1 MAHEQHE
8 RAVTARRVEEHRL
21 GGVRGLARH
30 RGRDVALDLALAAA
44 LRRDVDELERARGK
58 GFGEGGHGASYS
70 PRMARTR
77 TIRSANADFQ
87 LALALRDNRRQR
99 SQQGRFLVEG
109 VRSIDAAVVN
119 GWTIDSFWFAA
130 GRPLSSWA
138 SGLLDSMHMPVGRP
152 GRRGS
157 GPDDGHVHG
166 RGFPGAEKG
175 HQSRP
180 GGGLRMSTAPTI
192 AVPQNGSPFPRSDDP
207 LLVVLDRP
215 ASPGNLGS
223 VIRSADALGADSVVV
238 VGHAADVYDPQTVRA
253 SQGSLF
259 AVPAVRVGSPEELEL
274 SLERVRIVG
283 TSAHGDQELGTAD
296 LRGPIAVV
304 LGNEAKGLS
313 WAWRERVDALVRI
326 PQRGSASSLNL
337 AAAAAILLY
346 EAERQRRGGAA

>member
-1 MAHEQHE
+1 
-8 RAVTARRVEEHRL
+8 
-21 GGVRGLARH
+21 
-30 RGRDVALDLALAAA
+30 
-44 LRRDVDELERARGK
+44 
-58 GFGEGGHGASYS
+58 
-70 PRMARTR
+70 MARTR

-138 SGLLDSMHMPVGRP
+138 SGLLDSDVAQTHVELDPALMTDLSCKDETSELVALVEIP
-152 GRRGS
+152 
-157 GPDDGHVHG
+157 PDD
-166 RGFPGAEKG
+166 
-175 HQSRP
+175 
-180 GGGLRMSTAPTI
+180 LRRI
-192 AVPQNGSPFPRSDDP
+192 PRSDDP

-259 AVPAVRVGSPEELEL
+259 AVPAVRVGSPEDLEP
-274 SLERVRIVG
+274 SLDGLRVVG
-283 TSAHGDQELGTAD
+283 TSARGDQELGTAD

-313 WAWRERVDALVRI
+313 WAWRERADALVRI